1 MRTKSAI
8 HTGRQWP
15 LSTELAKAP
24 DERELTAGT
33 RRVNPTTLA
42 REATRTC
49 AKGPALSEVG
59 AWEAPRSDGL
69 NGDMEVLE
77 YMASTPAQPAPII
90 SRQQSN
96 TGVV

>member
-1 MRTKSAI
+1 MATVD
-8 HTGRQWP
+8 
-15 LSTELAKAP
+15 ELAKP
-24 DERELTAGT
+24 PGERDSTVGT
-33 RRVNPTTLA
+33 RRFNPTTPA

-49 AKGPALSEVG
+49 TKGPALSEVG

-77 YMASTPAQPAPII
+77 YMACTPAEPALIIIII
-90 SRQQSN
+90 SRQQSK